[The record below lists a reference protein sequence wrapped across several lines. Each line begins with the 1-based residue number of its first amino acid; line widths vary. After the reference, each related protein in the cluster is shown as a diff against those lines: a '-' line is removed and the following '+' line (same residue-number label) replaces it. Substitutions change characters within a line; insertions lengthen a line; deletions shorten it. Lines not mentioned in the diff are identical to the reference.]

1 MEEKN
6 VPKRSA
12 PVDPDSEFSM
22 RPTEEKGIFGRYDW
36 ASAIPRSRL
45 RAVLNWTVIPVL
57 MLLVVFYVYNQL
69 LLPIES
75 GSMEANI
82 LGSRELG
89 FGNIWDA
96 VVEHLRL
103 ILISTGLAIAAAVPA
118 GILITRQ
125 GFRDFSGLILS
136 VANIGQSVPSLAILA
151 IFMGILGVGAKTAIF
166 ALWLYALLPIVRNT
180 ATGIEEVT
188 PSVIEAATGMGMTNR
203 QILTR
208 IELPLAFPVM
218 FAGMRT
224 AAVINVGTA
233 ALGAFIGAGG
243 LGTFIITGIP
253 LSRERM
259 ILVGA
264 VLTAVMAVLVDWLLG
279 KIEDRLVAPTATAA

>member
-1 MEEKN
+1 MEEKVSFWQRLSHLTLN
-6 VPKRSA
+6 DVLGW
-12 PVDPDSEFSM
+12 
-22 RPTEEKGIFGRYDW
+22 T
-36 ASAIPRSRL
+36 AIP
-45 RAVLNWTVIPVL
+45 VIL
-57 MLLVVFYVYNQL
+57 IIVVILVYNQML
-69 LLPIES
+69 LTIEP

-82 LGSRELG
+82 IGSPEIG
-89 FGNIWDA
+89 FKNVVDA
-96 VVEHLRL
+96 TVEHLRL
-103 ILISTGLAIAAAVPA
+103 ILISTSLAIAVAVPA

-125 GFRDFSGLILS
+125 GFRDFSGLILG
-136 VANIGQSVPSLAILA
+136 VANVGQSVPSIAILA
-151 IFMGILGVGAKTAIF
+151 LFMGILGLGATTAIF

-180 ATGIEEVT
+180 ATGIEEVD
-188 PSVIEAATGMGMTNR
+188 PNIIEAATGMGMTPR
-203 QILTR
+203 QILLQ

-253 LSRERM
+253 LARDRM

-264 VLTAVMAVLVDWLLG
+264 ILTAVLAVLMDWILG
-279 KIEDRLVAPTATAA
+279 KIEDRLVAPTARA

>member
-1 MEEKN
+1 MGTGMGM
-6 VPKRSA
+6 R
-12 PVDPDSEFSM
+12 DDEFGLQPAE
-22 RPTEEKGIFGRYDW
+22 RKGVFGRIDW
-36 ASAIPRSRL
+36 IPRQGRWL
-45 RAVLNWTVIPVL
+45 GLTFREVLDWTVIPVL
-57 MLLVVFYVYNQL
+57 MVIVVIFVYNRL
-69 LLPIES
+69 LLTIEP
-75 GSMEANI
+75 GSMEAN
-82 LGSRELG
+82 LMGSWEIG
-89 FGNIWDA
+89 FKNVVDA
-96 VVEHLRL
+96 VIEHIQL

-125 GFRDFSGLILS
+125 GFRDFSGLILG
-136 VANIGQSVPSLAILA
+136 VANVGQSVPSIAILA
-151 IFMGILGVGAKTAIF
+151 LFMGILGLGFKTAVF

-180 ATGIEEVT
+180 ATGIEEVD
-188 PSVIEAATGMGMTNR
+188 PNVIEAAMGMGMTNR
-203 QILTR
+203 QILLQ

-253 LSRERM
+253 LMRDRM

-264 VLTAVMAVLVDWLLG
+264 ILTAVMAVLVDWVLG
-279 KIEDRLVAPTATAA
+279 KVQDQLVAPTASA